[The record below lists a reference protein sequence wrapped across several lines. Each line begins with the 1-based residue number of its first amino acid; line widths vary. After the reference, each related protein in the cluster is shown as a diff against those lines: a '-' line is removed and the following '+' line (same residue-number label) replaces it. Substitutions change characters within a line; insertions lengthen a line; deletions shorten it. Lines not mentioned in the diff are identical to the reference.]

1 MGGIRLH
8 PHPRLATG
16 CISRTVAMLTSCS
29 PCWRVQAPL
38 QARSFLSLL
47 TTSFRML
54 LFTSP
59 HRVGLVDVVANPASL
74 ALALTKPFPNYERP
88 LLSYCRPHP
97 RAHSPAL
104 SSLTSP
110 SVYPPPSAYPPPSGR
125 RSRRKRAG
133 SNTWAAR
140 LTLVEHLQR
149 GGKVQR
155 PNHSSLTVLLTA
167 LP

>member
-74 ALALTKPFPNYERP
+74 ALALTNPFPNYERP

-110 SVYPPPSAYPPPSGR
+110 SFYPPPSGR

-133 SNTWAAR
+133 SNTGAAR
-140 LTLVEHLQR
+140 LTHVEHLQR
-149 GGKVQR
+149 GGRVQR